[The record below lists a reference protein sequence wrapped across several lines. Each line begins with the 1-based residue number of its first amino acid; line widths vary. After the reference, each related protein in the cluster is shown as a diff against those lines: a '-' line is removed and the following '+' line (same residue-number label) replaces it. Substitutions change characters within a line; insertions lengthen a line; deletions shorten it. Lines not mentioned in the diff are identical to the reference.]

1 MSAATSGDPNA
12 GAPVQKTVDM
22 AVPPNA
28 NAAPVET
35 PVNTDGKE
43 PDLDKGSAGSPP
55 AAPAPTHDPLAAARA
70 KARRQAQANAERE
83 AIQREAQRQAYA
95 AREAQAYLQQ
105 ERAARQDLEAKYRAV
120 TGDPAAALEHLE
132 KLGLDP
138 KTLAKKALEAD
149 TPEAKLRAE
158 IRAEFQAELEA
169 IKRENQ
175 ERLEAERKAQLVAQQ
190 ERTRQEAHQ
199 RFIAQASDATA
210 FPTLASMFE
219 KNPRWKGQIISEAT
233 QILREAKQKTG
244 EDYSNKQ
251 VLLYLEE
258 KYSEITPSRNGAV
271 TREDTG
277 KTTPGTATTA
287 GGSRTLTNDA
297 TQVRGT
303 LPPDF
308 DSLSDAEQKK
318 ALAALYRQTSRK

>member
-1 MSAATSGDPNA
+1 VTKLFAFAANSDPSGVADIAHSPVFNA
-12 GAPVQKTVDM
+12 FI
-22 AVPPNA
+22 
-28 NAAPVET
+28 
-35 PVNTDGKE
+35 
-43 PDLDKGSAGSPP
+43 
-55 AAPAPTHDPLAAARA
+55 ARA
-70 KARRQAQANAERE
+70 EGEYRRLSPTPDGYRSFLSQIEKMWESQP
-83 AIQREAQRQAYA
+83 QWTA
-95 AREAQAYLQQ
+95 A
-105 ERAARQDLEAKYRAV
+105 DLRKITV
-120 TGDPAAALEHLE
+120 PTWIVD
-132 KLGLDP
+132 
-138 KTLAKKALEAD
+138 AD
-149 TPEAKLRAE
+149 HD
-158 IRAEFQAELEA
+158 EA